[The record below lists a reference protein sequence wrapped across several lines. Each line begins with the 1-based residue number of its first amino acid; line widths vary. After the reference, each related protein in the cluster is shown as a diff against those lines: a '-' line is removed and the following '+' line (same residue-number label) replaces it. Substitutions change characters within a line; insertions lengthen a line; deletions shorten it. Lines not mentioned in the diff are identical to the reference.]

1 MITPRLDMIL
11 RNVKSSSVADIGTD
25 HAFVPIVLA
34 KRGVRVI
41 ATDVNRG
48 PLLSAK
54 KNIEKHGLNITLLQG
69 FGLDVLNKDDTEEII
84 IAGMGGDLIKT
95 IIKNGMEKAL
105 SSRLILQPMN
115 SQAELRRFLM
125 ENGFKIESEDLA
137 QEGRK
142 IYNLIVAVA
151 GNMPLSEREI
161 DFHLPP
167 VLYKHPLFPMLI
179 QKKEREFK
187 KQFTGLSKSKNGNPK
202 ELKRLE
208 NLLFAIKKLK
218 ETEL

>member
-1 MITPRLDMIL
+1 
-11 RNVKSSSVADIGTD
+11 
-25 HAFVPIVLA
+25 
-34 KRGVRVI
+34 
-41 ATDVNRG
+41 
-48 PLLSAK
+48 
-54 KNIEKHGLNITLLQG
+54 
-69 FGLDVLNKDDTEEII
+69 
-84 IAGMGGDLIKT
+84 
-95 IIKNGMEKAL
+95 
-105 SSRLILQPMN
+105 
-115 SQAELRRFLM
+115 M

-142 IYNLIVAVA
+142 IYNLIVATA
-151 GNMPLSEREI
+151 GNMPLPEREI

-208 NLLFAIKKLK
+208 NLLFAIKKIK
-218 ETEL
+218 ETEF